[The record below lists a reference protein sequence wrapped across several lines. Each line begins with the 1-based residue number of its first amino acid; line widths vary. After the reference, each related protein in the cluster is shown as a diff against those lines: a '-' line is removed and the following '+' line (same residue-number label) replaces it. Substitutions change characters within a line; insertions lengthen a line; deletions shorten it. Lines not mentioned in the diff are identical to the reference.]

1 MSLRFSLMGPVR
13 AWRDEEEIEL
23 GPRQQRAVLAALLL
37 NNGVRLSNDQ
47 LIDMV
52 WDDPTP
58 SAVMALRTYMYK
70 IRKALP
76 ELDLRSRDGGYT
88 ARAEIVDDC
97 RGEPLEG
104 LRGAYFD
111 AQRVRL
117 SDHRL
122 KAREDCLERGLDVL
136 GLQEHVAAFPLR
148 ERPRALLM
156 RALYLD
162 GRQGEALD
170 HYHRARALLG
180 EELGLEPGP
189 ELRRVHAQILSG
201 GLTAPHRPE
210 QLLPDLIDFT
220 GRAEEIAR
228 ALRTLPGT
236 VGITGMRGS
245 GKTVLATRI
254 GHLVK
259 GRYPDGQIFVRGGDV
274 AGELL
279 RAVGVENPVGDK
291 AALWRE
297 KARGKRFLVVVDDV
311 EDAADVRD
319 LATPGSA
326 MILTSVRRL
335 HELPGVTWMTIAGLT
350 EREARE
356 FFRGILGPARADA
369 EPEQVGKLLERLS
382 RLPAPIRVVGGL
394 LSSRPGWT
402 IEMSVLQMERESKP
416 ADALPPYCAAM
427 VAPMIAADQRLND
440 PERHLLRC
448 FARQDTEVIDCH
460 EAARMSGGDP
470 GEIDLLLESLAAVHL
485 IEPLVL
491 GRYRLPRFVRLYFG
505 LRTAALTG

>member
-1 MSLRFSLMGPVR
+1 MAVLCCRMSLRFSLMGPVR

-23 GPRQQRAVLAALLL
+23 GPRQQRSVLAALLL
-37 NNGVRLSNDQ
+37 NNGVRLSNEQ
-47 LIDMV
+47 LIGMV

-104 LRGAYFD
+104 LRGTYFD

-117 SDHRL
+117 GDHRL

-136 GLQEHVAAFPLR
+136 ELQEHVAAFPLR

-170 HYHRARALLG
+170 HYHRARALLD

-201 GLTAPHRPE
+201 SLTAPHRPE
-210 QLLPDLIDFT
+210 QLLPDLVDFT

-236 VGITGMRGS
+236 VGITRMRGRPARCS
-245 GKTVLATRI
+245 SPTAATSRPEGPLGCRGAAAPRRRANRRSCRPV
-254 GHLVK
+254 GHL
-259 GRYPDGQIFVRGGDV
+259 GRAGRACAPSADPPRLIGGRKPISRG
-274 AGELL
+274 
-279 RAVGVENPVGDK
+279 RANP
-291 AALWRE
+291 
-297 KARGKRFLVVVDDV
+297 
-311 EDAADVRD
+311 
-319 LATPGSA
+319 
-326 MILTSVRRL
+326 I
-335 HELPGVTWMTIAGLT
+335 TIRSNSYG
-350 EREARE
+350 
-356 FFRGILGPARADA
+356 
-369 EPEQVGKLLERLS
+369 
-382 RLPAPIRVVGGL
+382 
-394 LSSRPGWT
+394 
-402 IEMSVLQMERESKP
+402 
-416 ADALPPYCAAM
+416 Y
-427 VAPMIAADQRLND
+427 DQ
-440 PERHLLRC
+440 
-448 FARQDTEVIDCH
+448 A
-460 EAARMSGGDP
+460 
-470 GEIDLLLESLAAVHL
+470 
-485 IEPLVL
+485 
-491 GRYRLPRFVRLYFG
+491 
-505 LRTAALTG
+505 